1 MESICNEILDQI
13 MDYCDMWSSY
23 QLACT
28 GRTWMAIFCTKL
40 EYCARG
46 EHMRLAQVLNNA
58 KLPTGFAHVLANHYF
73 KNLTAP
79 PMVPVSNITYLVDN
93 FITINNLRAT
103 GAPIGERVDSTLM
116 GINPYSIP
124 TKLEEP
130 LSTTLL
136 NVKLSPEYKEQN
148 IGAIARVLFH
158 LLTSGHV
165 AKVAAIVYLQRF
177 TQDYT
182 RRVIFGIHCPKV
194 MFWLHPSCHNYT
206 MMDTM
211 LDTNIELKHACNEC
225 MYGNFNYYN
234 TALADKLQE
243 LCDVDSLDYH
253 IAYAY
258 KYINYW

>member
-13 MDYCDMWSSY
+13 MGYCDMWSSY

-93 FITINNLRAT
+93 FITINNLRAMLSSND
-103 GAPIGERVDSTLM
+103 ECVD
-116 GINPYSIP
+116 
-124 TKLEEP
+124 
-130 LSTTLL
+130 STTLL
-136 NVKLSPEYKEQN
+136 NVKLSPEYKERN
-148 IGAIARVLFH
+148 IGAIARILFH

-177 TQDYT
+177 TPDYA